1 MLTIPDNYFL
11 DLGINYFK
19 TCSREDNLTGS
30 EFSDSY
36 VQNLMIEKIVSLSNF
51 YIYACGNI
59 NMISDS
65 YEKSKKN
72 GLSEYS
78 FFSDAFIKS

>member
-1 MLTIPDNYFL
+1 
-11 DLGINYFK
+11 
-19 TCSREDNLTGS
+19 
-30 EFSDSY
+30 
-36 VQNLMIEKIVSLSNF
+36 MIEKIVSLSNF